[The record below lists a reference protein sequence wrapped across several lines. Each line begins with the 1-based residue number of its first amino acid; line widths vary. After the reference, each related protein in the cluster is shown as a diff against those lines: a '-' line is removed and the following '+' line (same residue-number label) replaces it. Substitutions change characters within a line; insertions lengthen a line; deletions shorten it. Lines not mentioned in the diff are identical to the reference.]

1 MTTEADASSEA
12 RAALIRGAREA
23 AGIPAA
29 TLAAGYVG
37 FGALAAGNDLPVVGA
52 VLSTLLLW
60 AMPAQLILVEM
71 HAAGAALVAILV
83 SVVLSSARFLPMT
96 VSLVPMMHHA
106 RHRGWHYYLAAYLLS
121 ITGWT
126 MAMLRFPSMPVAL
139 RLPWLFG
146 FTTVCFAGAS
156 LATLAGYLV
165 ADALTPLAKLGLVF
179 LAPMYYL
186 LVMLA
191 GMRDRL
197 AALAIAGGVVA
208 GPIAWA
214 ISPDWSVLAAGL
226 VGGSFAYAVDRRLRR
241 A

>member
-1 MTTEADASSEA
+1 M
-12 RAALIRGAREA
+12 REA

-37 FGALAAGNDLPVVGA
+37 FGALAAGNGLPAAGA
-52 VLSTLLLW
+52 VLSTLALW

-71 HAAGAALVAILV
+71 QAAGASLIALLL

-96 VSLVPMMHHA
+96 VSLMPMMRHE
-106 RHRGWHYYLAAYLLS
+106 RHRGWHYYVAAHLLS

-126 MAMLRFPSMPVAL
+126 MAMARFPAMPVAA

-146 FTTVCFAGAS
+146 FTIVCISAGCA
-156 LATLAGYLV
+156 ATLFGYLI
-165 ADALTPLAKLGLVF
+165 ADALSPLAKLGLVF

-197 AALAIAGGVVA
+197 AALSIGAGILS
-208 GPIAWA
+208 GPIAWMV
-214 ISPDWSVLAAGL
+214 SPDWSVLAGGVAGGTL
-226 VGGSFAYAVDRRLRR
+226 AYALDRSLRR
-241 A
+241 V